1 MVLDRRGERQGSAP
15 APAETLLLAS
25 PRHGQRQV
33 RHSPAPA
40 PAVPPRGA
48 PGAQRERGAPS
59 RDLQPLLL
67 PPLLHQASRCK
78 HLPPSA
84 ACRAGT
90 SWDLWQTS
98 SPWMSPREPTG
109 QHRSMAPPGWG
120 RWRPGAGAS
129 SATCKQQG
137 NEAQQQLTVAK
148 RNRGGS
154 APYPRHPG
162 EISPRAF
169 ATMLLPT
176 LSSCRACTG
185 TFLCFRFCFCSA
197 GLTPSRPSLGSG
209 HTHLG
214 LSWLLGVQAPG
225 LVAG

>member
-1 MVLDRRGERQGSAP
+1 MALDRRGERQSSAP
-15 APAETLLLAS
+15 APAETLLLSS

-67 PPLLHQASRCK
+67 PPFLHRASRCK
-78 HLPPSA
+78 HLPPGA

-90 SWDLWQTS
+90 QLGPLADVLPS
-98 SPWMSPREPTG
+98 SDIPEGAHGAASQHGTTG
-109 QHRSMAPPGWG
+109 LGQVEAGGWSIFCHLQA
-120 RWRPGAGAS
+120 AGQRG
-129 SATCKQQG
+129 SAT
-137 NEAQQQLTVAK
+137 AVAK

-162 EISPRAF
+162 EISSRDF
-169 ATMLLPT
+169 APMLLPT
-176 LSSCRACTG
+176 LSSCRACMG
-185 TFLCFRFCFCSA
+185 TFLHFRFCFCSA
-197 GLTPSRPSLGSG
+197 GPTPTRPSLGSG

-225 LVAG
+225 LVAR